1 MASSPL
7 QAPCARFNL
16 SNAIAAGTFPKLET
30 RDQVEDMIEQLL
42 AVLDATD
49 GNPDHEEDNVDCCEA
64 YDDRPGA
71 FGTFGNDW
79 SVGDPDDAED
89 DELPP
94 LNNIG

>member
-7 QAPCARFNL
+7 QAHRASFNL

-42 AVLDATD
+42 AVLDAAD
-49 GNPDHEEDNVDCCEA
+49 GDPDHEEDNVDCCEA
-64 YDDRPGA
+64 YDDRPYS

-79 SVGDPDDAED
+79 SVGDPDDAENSD
-89 DELPP
+89 
-94 LNNIG
+94 G